1 MKTTG
6 TGIAGNEPWL
16 SCAAVTRGRV
26 DDRLDQRLRLAG
38 SLHDDM
44 TTDHL
49 EGAPWCGPRSVSSWQ
64 MDSAAYPARSGSAAA
79 GDARWAALIDIRSD
93 TQIARD
99 GVVAGALA
107 IPPNVLE
114 WRLDRAGQL
123 RHPWAPQPDDQVIL
137 LCDEGYRSSLAATL
151 QQLGF
156 ACATDAKGGFQAG
169 RAAGLPVEQPSPPG
183 KRHRRHRAVV
193 QRAVLRVQPTALPRL
208 NRGEQ

>member
-49 EGAPWCGPRSVSSWQ
+49 EGAPWRGPRSVSSWQ

-99 GVVAGALA
+99 GSSRELSQFPQMSWNGGWIGRVSSA
-107 IPPNVLE
+107 IP
-114 WRLDRAGQL
+114 G
-123 RHPWAPQPDDQVIL
+123 RHSPTI
-137 LCDEGYRSSLAATL
+137 RSSCSAM
-151 QQLGF
+151 
-156 ACATDAKGGFQAG
+156 
-169 RAAGLPVEQPSPPG
+169 RAIGPAW
-183 KRHRRHRAVV
+183 RRHCSNWALLARLT
-193 QRAVLRVQPTALPRL
+193 LRVAFRQDAQQGSQWSSPARPGSGIALSPGQMRGLTVYPRAMRCC
-208 NRGEQ
+208 RGS